1 MGKREYKDVPRVYV
15 DMDGVLAD
23 FDKACTQAKK
33 KPSELKLILGV
44 YRNLEVIPG
53 AINAIEK
60 IVEMGYEVWAL
71 TKPPSKNPSAASEKI
86 EWMYEHFPVFKDRI
100 IITPDKGAV
109 GESRDFIIDDHPE
122 WANVENFRG
131 IIIKFENNWEYIV
144 DYLSKEKAAYD
155 YVFHDKLTPFGAKTF
170 LQRCGILDENGKLT
184 KLYEPD

>member
-33 KPSELKLILGV
+33 KPSELKLIRGV
-44 YRNLEVIPG
+44 YRDLEVIPG

-60 IVEMGYEVWAL
+60 IVEMGYEVWAM

-86 EWMYEHFPVFKDRI
+86 EWMYELFPVFKDRI

-109 GESRDFIIDDHPE
+109 GEKRDFIIDDHPE
-122 WANVENFRG
+122 WANVEKFRG
-131 IIIKFENNWEYIV
+131 TIIKFENNWDYIV
-144 DYLSKEKAAYD
+144 DFLAKEKAVYD
-155 YVFHDKLTPFGAKTF
+155 YVFH
-170 LQRCGILDENGKLT
+170 GKLT
-184 KLYEPD
+184 KLGAQTFLQRAGIMDENGEIKNLISD